1 MQLCHFPLQLFGLN
15 FNLDLLLQFKD
26 EYVVNDHSQWVHQ
39 FHFNTRLGQMVLVF
53 LLNKGLLLAIQRDQ
67 TVQCHLQIDQS
78 ICQNHSIPRAPRIH
92 MVAGFQHKENW
103 SELHALQGLVICYIR
118 DGVNKLHVGAQCSL
132 QRKNSKWI
140 STQILFNI
148 ILNRKLAKIQRRSII
163 QMQLLCKDF
172 NKNKLSIWDHFLN
185 VHWMA
190 L

>member
-1 MQLCHFPLQLFGLN
+1 
-15 FNLDLLLQFKD
+15 
-26 EYVVNDHSQWVHQ
+26 
-39 FHFNTRLGQMVLVF
+39 
-53 LLNKGLLLAIQRDQ
+53 
-67 TVQCHLQIDQS
+67 
-78 ICQNHSIPRAPRIH
+78 
-92 MVAGFQHKENW
+92 
-103 SELHALQGLVICYIR
+103 VICYIR

>member
-26 EYVVNDHSQWVHQ
+26 EYVVNDHSRWVHQ
-39 FHFNTRLGQMVLVF
+39 FHFNTRLGQTVLVF

-67 TVQCHLQIDQS
+67 TVQCHLQVDQS

-92 MVAGFQHKENW
+92 MVAGCQHKENG

-118 DGVNKLHVGAQCSL
+118 DGLNKLHVGAQCSL

-140 STQILFNI
+140 SMVNFNT
-148 ILNRKLAKIQRRSII
+148 NSIQYYP
-163 QMQLLCKDF
+163 
-172 NKNKLSIWDHFLN
+172 
-185 VHWMA
+185 
-190 L
+190 